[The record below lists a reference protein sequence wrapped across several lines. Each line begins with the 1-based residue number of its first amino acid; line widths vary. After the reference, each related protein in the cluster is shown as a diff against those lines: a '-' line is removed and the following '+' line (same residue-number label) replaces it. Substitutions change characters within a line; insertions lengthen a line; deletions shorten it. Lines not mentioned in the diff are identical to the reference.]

1 MKYNR
6 YEIKRLALKK
16 MHVIR
21 EKKMIKNYTKKLLPL
36 LAVIFIAAG
45 CSSRSDK
52 ITFVQP
58 GFGEKYVAA
67 DFARRALDAAGGPD
81 AWLKTEKIHFDCI
94 TTIDKPDGSRYLTAM
109 TYEIYP
115 WSNAIVVTAKEPQA
129 VLQVQL
135 QNDVFTILKGS
146 EYIESSG
153 IFLGQTNIIRA
164 IRDITI
170 APLRLSDVDA
180 GFKHIPVPIKMDG
193 RWCYRNEA
201 TSSVILKKS
210 KAPPHLR
217 KVVLYQNK
225 LTHLADM
232 LWMADITEN
241 RFFAANAYDYQQIQD
256 SQAMVPGKIEIFE
269 TNPAGIYQGRL
280 ATIDILSVISS
291 PLPRRNPIWQR
302 LGRFVPKPLK
312 KLGRF
317 VPKALKR

>member
-1 MKYNR
+1 
-6 YEIKRLALKK
+6 
-16 MHVIR
+16 
-21 EKKMIKNYTKKLLPL
+21 MIKNYTKKLLPL
-36 LAVIFIAAG
+36 LAVIFIAVG
-45 CSSRSDK
+45 CSRPSSR
-52 ITFVQP
+52 ITIVQP

-67 DFARRALDAAGGPD
+67 NFARRALDAAGGPD

-94 TTIDKPDGSRYLTAM
+94 TTIDKPDGSRYMTAM

-129 VLQVQL
+129 TLQIQL
-135 QNDVFTILKGS
+135 QNDVFTILQGS

-180 GFKHIPVPIKMDG
+180 GFTHVLVPIKKDG
-193 RWCYRNEA
+193 RWYYRNEA
-201 TSSVILKKS
+201 TSSLIPKKS
-210 KAPPHLR
+210 QAPPHLR

-232 LWMADITEN
+232 LWITDITEN
-241 RFFAANAYDYQQIQD
+241 RFFAVNAYDYQQIQD
-256 SQAMVPGKIEIFE
+256 SQTLVPGKIEIFE

-280 ATIDILSVISS
+280 ATIDILSAVSS
-291 PLPRRNPIWQR
+291 PLPRRNPVWQR
-302 LGRFVPKPLK
+302 LSRLSRFVPKPLK

-317 VPKALKR
+317 VPKPLKR